1 MIRLPFVIARRRR
14 RRGNPVPPRKTSL
27 DRRATVSLAMT
38 MMAPLLSATVDAQAY
53 QCTIPTAPQSV
64 PRIEQD
70 GPTRQMPVNGYTLAL
85 SWSLEFCRN
94 RTSNPRLPEA
104 GVLVFG
110 QPPAP

>member
-53 QCTIPTAPQSV
+53 QCTIPTAPQ
-64 PRIEQD
+64 
-70 GPTRQMPVNGYTLAL
+70 TVNGYTLAL

-94 RTSNPRLPEA
+94 RTNNPRLPEA